1 MTIRSTEKNSLI
13 QELAILKQ
21 DHRELDLAITDMAEK
36 LQANQFEV
44 GRLKRQKLK
53 LKDAISKLESKLI
66 PDLHA

>member
-1 MTIRSTEKNSLI
+1 MTIRSIEKNSLI

-21 DHRELDLAITDMAEK
+21 DHRELDLAITDMSEK
-36 LQANQFEV
+36 LQANQLEI

-53 LKDAISKLESKLI
+53 LKDAITKLESKLI